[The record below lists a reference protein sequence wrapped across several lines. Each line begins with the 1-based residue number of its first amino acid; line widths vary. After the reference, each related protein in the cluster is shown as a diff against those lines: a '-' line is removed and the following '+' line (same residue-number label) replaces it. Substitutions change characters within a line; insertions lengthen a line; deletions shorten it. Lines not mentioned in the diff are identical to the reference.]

1 MKKAGANYIE
11 REKEFDDVNG
21 QNTKG
26 YIVLTS

>member
-26 YIVLTS
+26 YTLF